1 MIKFYICKYYNL
13 KKRDWEKF
21 RKMDKYLLY
30 AYGLWLILV
39 TISVVLMFMKKKQMA
54 TYFFMAQLMLF
65 MLILTV
71 NILKLMS

>member
-1 MIKFYICKYYNL
+1 
-13 KKRDWEKF
+13 
-21 RKMDKYLLY
+21 
-30 AYGLWLILV
+30 
-39 TISVVLMFMKKKQMA
+39 MFMKKKQMA